1 MARIAKTQLSNRHFM
16 SRKQFISIV
25 FVVLAIAIVL
35 LRLLVPLVQLM
46 S

>member
-1 MARIAKTQLSNRHFM
+1 MARITNTQLSTRHFM
-16 SRKQFISIV
+16 SRKQLISIV

-35 LRLLVPLVQLM
+35 IRLLVPLLQLA